1 VTFIVCPNLAVDR
14 VVRLPKLA
22 VGTTMRGDC
31 LIQQAGGKG
40 SNVARALAQLGG
52 RSVLG
57 GFAAGHTGRLIA
69 DLAAGE
75 GLDLKA
81 IPVAGES
88 RISTVVLEANGRRT
102 DFFERGSGVTRRDE
116 RALLELVAT
125 QPAGD
130 GEWAVVDG
138 LAPVGVAPDFYARL
152 VAALQATGYR
162 VLLDAEGEQLRYALA
177 AQPELV
183 KINLREAQT
192 ATPIGDVRSAAGIAA
207 ASEAC
212 RRLVADGAGAAIV
225 TLGGDG
231 SVAFFGGTTSLR
243 LSEATAAAHSAD
255 LSADSPATAS
265 AFESGAAS
273 GATYAGP
280 SGAAPG
286 AAHAGSS
293 DAAAANWSGARGLWR
308 VLSPTVQ
315 VANSVGSGDCFAAAF
330 VLACERGEAAE
341 AALRAAAGTAAANAA
356 SELTAHFDRD
366 LAVRLTAAAR
376 VEPFA

>member
-1 VTFIVCPNLAVDR
+1 MTFVVCPNLAVDR
-14 VVRLPKLA
+14 VVRLPRLA

-31 LIQQAGGKG
+31 LVQQAGGKG

-75 GLDLKA
+75 RLDLKA
-81 IPVAGES
+81 ILVAGES

-102 DFFERGSGVTRRDE
+102 DFFERGPGVNRSDE

-125 QPAGD
+125 QPAAD

-152 VAALQATGYR
+152 VAALQATGRR
-162 VLLDAEGEQLRYALA
+162 VLLDAEGDQLRYALA

-192 ATPIGDVRSAAGIAA
+192 ATPVGDARSAAGTAA

-212 RRLVADGAGAAIV
+212 RRLVAAGAGAAIV

-231 SVAFFGGTTSLR
+231 AVAFFGDTTALR
-243 LSEATAAAHSAD
+243 TSEATPATYSAGLPAA
-255 LSADSPATAS
+255 SPATAS
-265 AFESGAAS
+265 AFESDAAS
-273 GATYAGP
+273 GAAY
-280 SGAAPG
+280 
-286 AAHAGSS
+286 AGSS
-293 DAAAANWSGARGLWR
+293 DAASANWSGVRGLWR

-330 VLACERGEAAE
+330 VLACERGESAE

-356 SELTAHFDRD
+356 SELTAHFDLD
-366 LAVRLTAAAR
+366 LAVRLTATAR